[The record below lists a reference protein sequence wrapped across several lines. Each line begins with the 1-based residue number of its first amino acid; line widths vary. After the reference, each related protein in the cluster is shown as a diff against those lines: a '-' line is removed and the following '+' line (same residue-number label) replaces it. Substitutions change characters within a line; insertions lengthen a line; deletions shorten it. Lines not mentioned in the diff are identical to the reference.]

1 MNYSFRVSAGG
12 VLLWY
17 GWFEAM
23 HTRMDILLTG
33 LPEQEASAVAEQV
46 RAEVVRLE
54 ERFNRFDRRSDLWRI
69 KHIPG
74 QEPIPLDEEWTS
86 VFAEAERFR
95 QTTEGWFDI
104 AVHTPDHIRL
114 GVTYEVDVARKLLV
128 RLREG
133 LLFDFGGYA
142 KGYALERAER
152 IVREAG
158 VEHGMISF
166 GNSSVC
172 CLGHHP
178 IGEYWRVG
186 VEHPRERRPLVFF
199 QLRDASLSSSGNNG
213 HNDGHIVAAGTGGV
227 TLPEIVSVAAPS
239 PLVCEVLST
248 ALFASLSGAD
258 DRERRRILAEFEVQR
273 AVLMKYGEG
282 EKISELIFK
291 K

>member
-1 MNYSFRVSAGG
+1 MDYSFRVSAGG
-12 VLLWY
+12 IPLWY

-33 LPEQEASAVAEQV
+33 LPEEDAWHAAERV
-46 RAEVVRLE
+46 RDEVVRLE
-54 ERFNRFDRRSDLWRI
+54 RRFNRFDRRSDLWRI
-69 KHIPG
+69 NHTPG
-74 QEPIPLDEEWTS
+74 RDPIPLDEEWTS
-86 VFAEAERFR
+86 VFAEAECFR
-95 QTTEGWFDI
+95 QATEGWFDI
-104 AVHTPDHIRL
+104 AVHTPEHIRL
-114 GVTYEVDVARKLLV
+114 GATYEVDRARGELV

-133 LLFDFGGYA
+133 LFFDFGGYA

-178 IGEYWRVG
+178 VGKLWRVG

-199 QLRDASLSSSGNNG
+199 ELRDASLSSSGNNG
-213 HNDGHIVAAGTGGV
+213 HNDGHIVALGAGRV
-227 TLPEIVSVAAPS
+227 TVPEIISVAAPS

-248 ALFASLSGAD
+248 ALFASLTGAD
-258 DRERRRILAEFEVQR
+258 DGDRRRILAGFEVQR
-273 AVLMKYGEG
+273 AVRMSYENGDR
-282 EKISELIFK
+282 ISELVSEE
-291 K
+291 

>member
-1 MNYSFRVSAGG
+1 MDYSFRVSTGG
-12 VLLWY
+12 IPLWY

-33 LPEQEASAVAEQV
+33 LPEEDARRAAEQV

-54 ERFNRFDRRSDLWRI
+54 RRFNRFDRRSDLWRI
-69 KHIPG
+69 NHAPG
-74 QEPIPLDEEWTS
+74 REPIPLDEEWTS
-86 VFAEAERFR
+86 VFAGAERFR
-95 QTTEGWFDI
+95 QATEGWFDI
-104 AVHTPDHIRL
+104 AVHTPDHIRS
-114 GVTYEVDVARKLLV
+114 GATYEVDVARQLLV
-128 RLREG
+128 RLREN

-142 KGYALERAER
+142 KGYALEQAER

-166 GNSSVC
+166 GNSSVY

-178 IGEYWRVG
+178 VGEYWRVG

-258 DRERRRILAEFEVQR
+258 DEERRRILAEFEVQR
-273 AVLMKYGEG
+273 VVRMKYGEE
-282 EKISELIFK
+282 EKISELIPK
-291 K
+291 E